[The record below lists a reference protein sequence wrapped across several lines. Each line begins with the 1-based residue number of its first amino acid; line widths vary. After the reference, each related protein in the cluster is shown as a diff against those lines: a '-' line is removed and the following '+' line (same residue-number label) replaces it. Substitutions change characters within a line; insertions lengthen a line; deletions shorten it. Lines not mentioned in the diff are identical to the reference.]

1 MPFVGGCLAATLA
14 ALCALFPG
22 AASAQAPS
30 RVDEARARALFEEGR
45 RAAEAERWVEALD
58 AFQRSRALANRPSTV
73 FNVATTLV
81 RLGRAREV
89 LAALDELEAI
99 ATPRE
104 HARLL
109 ASAAELRAQAAA
121 LLRRVT
127 LRIAP
132 ADAIVEIDGAILEGA
147 GPERLAVLDPGPRA
161 VVVRAEGHEEARFT
175 LEPGIE
181 RHDVALRPLDATL
194 RVVPSIASARVAV
207 DGVERGVG
215 ALELSLAPGTHALG
229 ITAEGHVPFE
239 RDVELAPGA
248 RLTVDAALEPLP
260 PGEDLVASPAFWGV
274 VGGGV
279 AVLAAVG
286 IALGVVFGS
295 TTEAPYGGTSN
306 TVIVPLLEGTLP

>member
-175 LEPGIE
+175 LE
-181 RHDVALRPLDATL
+181 
-194 RVVPSIASARVAV
+194 
-207 DGVERGVG
+207 
-215 ALELSLAPGTHALG
+215 LSLAPGTHALG